1 MKITKAKVKEMLEII
16 DGADDAFENCKKAEK
31 VLLPMNEVHFIAS
44 MATIFEAYGR
54 KHGTTGTELAV
65 RTVSTMLDY
74 EDDKDNGKTVV
85 AILKAILCED
95 DEDEEDEED
104 DE

>member
-1 MKITKAKVKEMLEII
+1 MKLTKAKVKEMLEII

-54 KHGTTGTELAV
+54 KHDTTGTELAV
-65 RTVSTMLDY
+65 ETASTMLDY

>member
-1 MKITKAKVKEMLEII
+1 MKLTKAKVKEMLEII

-31 VLLPMNEVHFIAS
+31 FLLPMNEVHFIAS

-85 AILKAILCED
+85 AILKAILSED

>member
-1 MKITKAKVKEMLEII
+1 MKLTKANVKEMLEII
-16 DGADDAFENCKKAEK
+16 DGADNAFEECKKAQK
-31 VLLPMNEVHFIAS
+31 LLLPMNEVHFIAS
-44 MATIFEAYGR
+44 MSTIFEAYGR

-65 RTVSTMLDY
+65 RTASAMLNIQ
-74 EDDKDNGKTVV
+74 DDNDDGNVV
-85 AILKAILCED
+85 AKVLRAILSED

>member
-1 MKITKAKVKEMLEII
+1 MKLTKAKIKEMLEII

-65 RTVSTMLDY
+65 RTASTMLDY
-74 EDDKDNGKTVV
+74 EDDKDNSKTVV
-85 AILKAILCED
+85 AVLKAILSED

>member
-31 VLLPMNEVHFIAS
+31 FLLPMNEVHFIAS

-54 KHGTTGTELAV
+54 KHSTTGTELAV
-65 RTVSTMLDY
+65 KTASTMLGY
-74 EDDKDNGKTVV
+74 EDDKDNSKTVV
-85 AILKAILCED
+85 AVLKAILSED

>member
-1 MKITKAKVKEMLEII
+1 MKLTKAKVKEMLEIL

-31 VLLPMNEVHFIAS
+31 LLLPMNEAHFIAS
-44 MATIFEAYGR
+44 MATIFGAYGR

-74 EDDKDNGKTVV
+74 ADDKGNGKTVV
-85 AILKAILCED
+85 AVLNAILSEG